1 MISLRAYLLGDADRG
16 TNVSYRRMI
25 DLFLQA
31 ISLHAV
37 EGAEADYQQFRLDMN
52 AFALR
57 LAPEMPISE
66 RFLLIGEVLRA
77 LQDYNRH
84 TTRFLR
90 AQSSEL
96 QRMITML
103 TQTMIAVGASSETS
117 LAGLQEIEKALE
129 NTRLVED
136 IQLVRAQ
143 LGECLKSVREESQRQ
158 KTNGKSALENIPVE
172 LAQSLLCLG
181 GLSMGVN
188 PDPVTGLPGEGQ
200 AEKGLQE
207 AAAAPGAKFLLIAVV
222 NRLHAVSARFGSGIG
237 DQVLAV
243 AAAHFRGALPAEDV
257 LYRWHGPTFVAILNR
272 AAAIDS
278 VRAEVRRFADKKLEK
293 NFLIGSR
300 SVSLPIATNWTI
312 LPIVQPLDA
321 LLRKVEI
328 FTATQLSHDNA

>member
-1 MISLRAYLLGDADRG
+1 MISLRTYLLGG
-16 TNVSYRRMI
+16 TERDSESSYRRMI

-37 EGAEADYQQFRLDMN
+37 EGAEADYQQFRSDMN

-57 LAPEMPISE
+57 LAPEISISE

-90 AQSSEL
+90 VQNSEL

-103 TQTMIAVGASSETS
+103 TQTMIAVGASSDTS
-117 LAGLQEIEKALE
+117 LVGLQEIEKALE
-129 NTRLVED
+129 KTRMVED

-143 LGECLKSVREESQRQ
+143 LGECLKSVRGEAQRQ
-158 KTNGKSALENIPVE
+158 KTSGKAALENIPPE
-172 LAQSLLCLG
+172 LAESLLLRG
-181 GLSMGVN
+181 VSMGLI
-188 PDPVTGLPGEGQ
+188 PDPVTGLPGKAQ
-200 AEKGLQE
+200 AEKGLQG
-207 AAAAPGAKFLLIAVV
+207 ATASPGTKFLLLAVIDRLPAV
-222 NRLHAVSARFGSGIG
+222 NARFGNAIG

-243 AAAHFRGALPAEDV
+243 SAAHFRGALPAEDI
-257 LYRWHGPTFVAILNR
+257 LYRWEGPALLAVLNR
-272 AAAIDS
+272 TGTIDS

-293 NFLIGSR
+293 NFLIGLR
-300 SVSLPIATNWTI
+300 SVLLPISTNWTI
-312 LPIVQPLDA
+312 FPIVPPLEA

-328 FTATQLSHDNA
+328 FMATQLSHDNV